1 MLLESPGRDGHGES
15 ADAAPAN
22 KVIVCECGRRHT
34 VGTAGGNGGE
44 RRDASGNDS
53 TVTGRCAAKFANAG
67 VAVGAII
74 LMRQVGSE
82 NDIGSWEKP

>member
-1 MLLESPGRDGHGES
+1 MRVWE
-15 ADAAPAN
+15 
-22 KVIVCECGRRHT
+22 
-34 VGTAGGNGGE
+34 TAHGGNGGE
-44 RRDASGNDS
+44 RRDASSNDG

-82 NDIGSWEKP
+82 NDFGSWEKPEPSEIQTGTSNHKYFFLPIYTSI